1 MNTLMHFDGQT
12 CEMTC
17 YAPADEEVLTI
28 TEPDVEKAHAI
39 SGAIQE
45 AYKNG
50 WRLGRLSL
58 QLEIE
63 RLMDEKNA

>member
-39 SGAIQE
+39 SGAI
-45 AYKNG
+45 
-50 WRLGRLSL
+50 
-58 QLEIE
+58 
-63 RLMDEKNA
+63 MDEKNA